1 MLNIL
6 ADALMLA
13 TGHRPDRKHQS
24 RPVDTDWTDRFISS
38 RLGGLDTQNRR
49 VNPGRDLNW

>member
-13 TGHRPDRKHQS
+13 TGHRPDRKHLS
-24 RPVDTDWTDRFISS
+24 SADNTDWTDRFISA
-38 RLGGLDTQNRR
+38 RLGGLDTKSRR